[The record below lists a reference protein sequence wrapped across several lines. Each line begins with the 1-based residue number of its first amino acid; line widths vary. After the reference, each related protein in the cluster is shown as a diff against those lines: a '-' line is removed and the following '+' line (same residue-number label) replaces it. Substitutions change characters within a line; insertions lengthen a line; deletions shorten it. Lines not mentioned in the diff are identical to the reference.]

1 MGKDWATGGQQVGS
15 LLLEDGGKFRRYNF
29 KALRDLL
36 RIIRNKYSHF
46 RELPPALQKELGSQP
61 ETYFSYFEKRFPSL
75 LLACFKFACLFLSQ
89 EPAFEKYFPE
99 GTKVMFPFAWQNV
112 PSRVMQKLVDGETVN
127 LDFKLEIV
135 DSSNAVVSGGG
146 GARILL
152 GTVPSRPR
160 QDSTTLATP
169 VCWFAPS
176 TSRADR
182 ANTGKIAGSTTPQS
196 ILLSGTAAACPCGL
210 RSLSAKTM

>member
-1 MGKDWATGGQQVGS
+1 MG
-15 LLLEDGGKFRRYNF
+15 NF

-61 ETYFSYFEKRFPSL
+61 ETYFSYFEKRFPSH

-146 GARILL
+146 GRRRANSA
-152 GTVPSRPR
+152 G
-160 QDSTTLATP
+160 DSSQPPPPGFNYLATP

-196 ILLSGTAAACPCGL
+196 ILLSGTAAAYPCGL